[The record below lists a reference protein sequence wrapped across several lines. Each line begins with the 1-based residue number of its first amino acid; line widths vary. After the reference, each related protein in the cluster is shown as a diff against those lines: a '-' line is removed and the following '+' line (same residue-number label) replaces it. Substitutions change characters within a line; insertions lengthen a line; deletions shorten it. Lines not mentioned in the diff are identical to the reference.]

1 MMMLV
6 ELTFAYPV
14 RSVSWHPTQHLLA
27 VAMLGPGAAVV
38 LYSTDS
44 SSVNNINQQ
53 QQQQQQQSSSSGYP
67 GGMMDVAGSTN
78 SLPRLDRSLNA
89 TGGLLPPSAFASE
102 SLLPRATSPNAS
114 TSFSRGNSVRFSIN
128 GGENKDLLAYSLLN
142 SQSFVNMR
150 GAAAASEASEQSTPL
165 LEMSRS
171 NESLLPNMGTLQP
184 SQTLLGGGATKPVA
198 SSTIPGLNLSTIV
211 EGKQMPPATTGAA
224 AGQPTAA
231 PSSPSPPISEAESRI
246 NKMARAREIL
256 ARARAQRA
264 AASAFADVAEK

>member
-1 MMMLV
+1 M
-6 ELTFAYPV
+6 
-14 RSVSWHPTQHLLA
+14 
-27 VAMLGPGAAVV
+27 

-53 QQQQQQQSSSSGYP
+53 QQQQQQQSSSSSGYP
-67 GGMMDVAGSTN
+67 GGAMDVAGSTN
-78 SLPRLDRSLNA
+78 SLPRVDRSLNA

-150 GAAAASEASEQSTPL
+150 GAATASDASEQSSPL

-184 SQTLLGGGATKPVA
+184 SQTLSGVGTTKLA

-211 EGKQMPPATTGAA
+211 EGKQMTLTTAGATGA
-224 AGQPTAA
+224 PTAA
-231 PSSPSPPISEAESRI
+231 AAAAPASPSPPISEAESRI

-264 AASAFADVAEK
+264 AASAFADVTEK